1 MSDSTNND
9 VSPILF
15 SIDEFGV
22 GTLLLN
28 RPDKLNS
35 FTVPMIDLWYE
46 TLVRASEDPAVRVIV
61 VTGAGRAFCAGG
73 AVEDMLKF
81 PEQNAME
88 RKDYLWKHVHRIALH
103 MERMDKPVIAAMNG
117 LARGAGLD
125 MAMMCDLR
133 TAAASATMAEAYI
146 NMGLIAGDGG
156 GWFLPRVV
164 GTARALEL
172 LWRGNVITAQEAE
185 RIGLVNHVFPDASLL
200 SETLVI
206 AREIARQPQHAIR
219 FFKRSVYQGLS
230 MPLMT
235 HLDMVSSHMSV
246 LEDLDEQRAK
256 VAGFANRK
264 KN

>member
-1 MSDSTNND
+1 MQEEAS
-9 VSPILF
+9 ILF
-15 SIDEFGV
+15 STDKQGV
-22 GTLLLN
+22 GTLTLN
-28 RPDKLNS
+28 RPAKLNA

-46 TLVRASEDPAVRVIV
+46 TLVKAAEDPAVKVVV

-81 PEQNAME
+81 PGQDAME

-125 MAMMCDLR
+125 MALMCDMR
-133 TAAASATMAEAYI
+133 VAAASATMAEAYI

-156 GWFLPRVV
+156 GWFLPRLV

-172 LWRGNVITAQEAE
+172 LWRGNVVTAAEAE
-185 RIGLVNHVFPDASLL
+185 RIGMVNHVFPD
-200 SETLVI
+200 ETFMDQAMAI
-206 AREIARQPQHAIR
+206 AREIAAQPHQAIR
-219 FFKRSVYQGLS
+219 FFKRSVYQGRDI
-230 MPLMT
+230 PLVA

-246 LEDLDEQRAK
+246 LEDMAEQRAK
-256 VAGFANRK
+256 VEAFANRRK
-264 KN
+264 STS